1 MVNHIDF
8 VLLPGFSKKQDFHR
22 ENMESRKGNVAKA
35 ELIADLKAMSL
46 EISSICG
53 TNHGL
58 QSDSGF
64 IDENRNDSGKVFQN

>member
-1 MVNHIDF
+1 MA
-8 VLLPGFSKKQDFHR
+8 STKSER
-22 ENMESRKGNVAKA
+22 T

-53 TNHGL
+53 ANQGL

-64 IDENRNDSGKVFQN
+64 IDENRNDSGRIAKIS